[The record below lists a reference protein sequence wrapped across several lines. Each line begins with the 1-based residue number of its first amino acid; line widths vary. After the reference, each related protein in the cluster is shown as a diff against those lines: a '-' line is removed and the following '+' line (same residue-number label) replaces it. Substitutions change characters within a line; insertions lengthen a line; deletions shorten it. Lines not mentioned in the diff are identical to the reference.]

1 MCTIQ
6 PSEGK
11 AQSTVQCV
19 LVCSSHRQTR
29 DATRHATRC
38 FRGKVTSSRLPRE
51 KIFPEFNAYIYFISQ
66 VICYFSPLRV
76 SQVEE
81 RQTNVDVRLPV
92 RYLPTFTRTLFVYHI
107 RPPHKVCFPTV
118 QVFQSNIKD
127 VTKKI
132 RIVLALRLGLHRKC
146 TKPNFCTLSTFAHF
160 IPLSEKPVFSHT

>member
-1 MCTIQ
+1 M
-6 PSEGK
+6 
-11 AQSTVQCV
+11 
-19 LVCSSHRQTR
+19 
-29 DATRHATRC
+29 
-38 FRGKVTSSRLPRE
+38 TSSRLPRE

-146 TKPNFCTLSTFAHF
+146 TKPNFCTLSTFTHF
-160 IPLSEKPVFSHT
+160 ILIDNYFILSLFGVSYLYFHCTFTHKIRHSPMFMLHSSNSTSICIMNSRWI